1 MGEHGQWRLRERAAV
16 TASGQLLHFP
26 DGSVFVREVG
36 SGTPVLMINGLGA
49 HTAMWEP
56 LERALPGFRLVEFDL
71 PGAGQ
76 SPVPRRPL
84 PIRRLAS
91 LCAAVMDRHGMQRP
105 HVLGYSMGGMVAQ
118 QFAASYPDRVDR
130 LVLVATSPGVG
141 SVQADLRALL
151 NIVTPLRYASAR
163 LYSGSIGSLVG
174 GRARH
179 DREWI
184 TQQTALRFSHRPTW
198 KGYSGQLRSMTGWS
212 ALPVL
217 RDVQARTLVLSGSD
231 DPLAPVTN
239 GAIISYLLPHSRLG
253 VLEGEGHLLVL
264 DEQSGSHAAIRDFL
278 SADDPE
284 QSAPWAEGRRVDER
298 QLRQELALVRRQ
310 VPPLSWLDARAR
322 RRWLGR
328 VAGQRADGSGPQ
340 PGMART

>member
-1 MGEHGQWRLRERAAV
+1 M
-16 TASGQLLHFP
+16 TASGQLLQFP
-26 DGSVFVREVG
+26 DATVFVREVG
-36 SGTPVLMINGLGA
+36 EGTPLLLINGLGA

-84 PIRRLAS
+84 SIARLAS
-91 LCAAVMDRHGMQRP
+91 LCTAVMDRHGMQRP

-118 QFAASYPDRVDR
+118 QLAASHPDRVDR

-141 SVQADLRALL
+141 SVQADPRALL
-151 NIVTPLRYASAR
+151 NIITPVRYASAR

-184 TQQTALRFSHRPTW
+184 AQQTSLRFSHRPTW
-198 KGYSGQLRSMTGWS
+198 KGYAGQLRSMTGWS

-217 RDVQARTLVLSGSD
+217 RDVQARTLVLSGGD

-239 GAIISYLLPHSRLG
+239 ATMIAYLLPHARLH
-253 VLEGEGHLLVL
+253 VLEGEGHLMAL
-264 DEQSGSHAAIRDFL
+264 DEQSASHALIRDFL
-278 SADDPE
+278 SAQDPE
-284 QSAPWAEGRRVDER
+284 QSHAWTQGVRVESGQLQDALALIRR
-298 QLRQELALVRRQ
+298 QL
-310 VPPLSWLDARAR
+310 PPLSWLDARAR
-322 RRWLGR
+322 RRWLGP
-328 VAGQRADGSGPQ
+328 VVTHPGEGSSPQ
-340 PGMART
+340 PGLART